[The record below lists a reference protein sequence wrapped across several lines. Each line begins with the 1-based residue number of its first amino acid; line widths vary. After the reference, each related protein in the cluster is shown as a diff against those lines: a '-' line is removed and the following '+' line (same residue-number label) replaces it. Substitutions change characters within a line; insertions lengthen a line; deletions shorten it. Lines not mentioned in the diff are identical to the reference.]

1 MEARR
6 RRFVAALLVFLIWV
20 GALTVLA
27 AKSGRRP
34 MPRPASPVVP
44 R

>member
-6 RRFVAALLVFLIWV
+6 LRFMAALLVFLIWI
-20 GALTVLA
+20 GGLTILA

-34 MPRPASPVVP
+34 MPRPAPPVVP